1 MFESAATA
9 ETRPASHD
17 PWDADSGVQ
26 GTLSPNTERAMRSD
40 WRIFTTWCAERG
52 VDALP
57 AHPKALAAFVD
68 ALGKQR
74 AAATVRRYL
83 ASIAAVHRA
92 EGLDTPRT
100 EPVRQALRRMDRKK
114 GRRQAQAQGTH
125 LGVGAAHARRQEAT
139 RPSAARNRALLAVA
153 YDTLLRRS
161 ELVSLRVDDL
171 VREDDGSAT
180 VLVRRTK
187 TDPEGHGALAWIA
200 PDSVALLDK
209 WLTGSRVRGPMFR
222 ALRNGVVGGPLG
234 ACEIPRIFKEMALE
248 AGLPRGVVKDI
259 SGHSTRVGAAQ
270 DMVSKGIGLSLIMQ
284 TGRWKNEASVMRY
297 AERMLARENG
307 SGPACTPAAPDI
319 INDERNHS
327 TGGREAER
335 Q

>member
-114 GRRQAQAQGTH
+114 GRRQAQAKGLTWAWVRRM
-125 LGVGAAHARRQEAT
+125 LAAGGDALT
-139 RPSAARNRALLAVA
+139 AARNRAVLAVA

-161 ELVSLRVDDL
+161 ELVGLRVDDL

-180 VLVRRTK
+180 MLVRRTK

-209 WLTGSRVRGPMFR
+209 WLTVSRVREGPMFR

-284 TGRWKNEASVMRY
+284 TGRWKNEGSVMRY
-297 AERMLARENG
+297 AERMLAQQNG
-307 SGPACTPAAPDI
+307 SAQLARLQRRI
-319 INDERNHS
+319 
-327 TGGREAER
+327 
-335 Q
+335 